1 MDSLTQMTLG
11 AAVGEVVLGKKAG
24 NRAML
29 VGAIAGTIPDLDI
42 LAYFV
47 TDEMSALAFHRG
59 LTHSIFFAVVAPFL
73 FGWLTARFYERGF
86 YKNKIYKTGAFTFW
100 LLAFSIVTYQ
110 FNQIIAPPEG
120 GINWSVIKYFV
131 LAGAVSA
138 IGLWWFYFKTKPLET
153 EITWKEWA
161 LLYFWAIF
169 THPLLDSC
177 TSYGTQL
184 FQPFSDY
191 RVALNNISVVD
202 PIYTTPFLVCVII
215 AGIFTRTSPKRK
227 IVNWIGIGISSVYLL
242 FTGYNK
248 LKIDRIF
255 EKSLA
260 EHNIEYSRFRAAPTI
275 LNNIL
280 WQGTAETD
288 SAYYYGEYS
297 FFDAEERVLEFIEF
311 PKNHGLIAKYDGM
324 RDVEILKWF
333 SNNYYWIEEK
343 QNGVLQF
350 NDLRTISNSGR
361 GNKRTSVFKFTIE
374 EKDGKVIVKSSDED
388 NAPTKEALDLFFE
401 RIKGIAE
408 NQ

>member
-1 MDSLTQMTLG
+1 MDSLTQMVLG

-59 LTHSIFFAVVAPFL
+59 LSHSIFFAVVAPFL
-73 FGWLTARFYERGF
+73 FGRLTARFYEKG
-86 YKNKIYKTGAFTFW
+86 IYKKNIFKTSAFAFW
-100 LLAFSIVTYQ
+100 LITFTIVTFQ
-110 FNQIIAPPEG
+110 FNKIIAPPEG
-120 GINWSVIKYFV
+120 GINWDVIKYFV
-131 LAGAVSA
+131 MAGLVSA
-138 IGLWWFYFKTKPLET
+138 LGLWWFYFKTKPLET
-153 EITWKEWA
+153 KISWKEWA
-161 LLYFWAIF
+161 WLYFWAIF

-202 PIYTTPFLVCVII
+202 PIYTTPFLICVII
-215 AGIFTRTSPKRK
+215 AGMFTRNSSKRR
-227 IVNWIGIGISSVYLL
+227 IVNWVGIGISCAYLL

-248 LKIDRIF
+248 LRIDKIF

-260 EHNIEYSRFRAAPTI
+260 EQGIQYNRFRAAPTI
-275 LNNIL
+275 FNNIL
-280 WQGTAETD
+280 WQGTAEGDTTF
-288 SAYYYGEYS
+288 YYGEYS
-297 FFDAEERVLEFIEF
+297 FFDAEPKILEFMEY
-311 PKNHGLIAKYDGM
+311 PKNHDLLSKYEGN

-333 SNNYYWIEEK
+333 SDNYYWIEEK
-343 QNGVLQF
+343 PNGVLQF

-361 GNKRTSVFKFTIE
+361 GTERTSVFSFTIE
-374 EKDGKVIVKSSDED
+374 EIEGKIIVKASDDD
-388 NAPTKEALDLFFE
+388 NKPTKEALDLFFK
-401 RIKGIAE
+401 RMRGIAS
-408 NQ
+408 N

>member
-59 LTHSIFFAVVAPFL
+59 LTHSLFFAVVAPFF
-73 FGWLTARFYERGF
+73 FGWLTSRFYEKGF
-86 YKNKIYKTGAFTFW
+86 YKKKIFKTSAFVFW
-100 LLAFSIVTYQ
+100 LITFSIVTFK

-131 LAGAVSA
+131 LAGVVSTF
-138 IGLWWFYFKTKPLET
+138 GLWWFYFKTKPLEA
-153 EITWKEWA
+153 EISWKEWA
-161 LLYFWAIF
+161 WLYFWAIV

-202 PIYTTPFLVCVII
+202 PIYTTPFLICVII
-215 AGIFTRTSPKRK
+215 AGMLTRTSPKRK
-227 IVNWIGIGISSVYLL
+227 LVNWIGIGISCAYLL

-248 LKIDRIF
+248 LRVDNIF

-260 EHNIEYSRFRAAPTI
+260 EQGIKYNRFRAAPTI

-280 WQGTAETD
+280 WQGTAEGD

-297 FFDAEERVLEFIEF
+297 FFDEAPRVIEF
-311 PKNHGLIAKYDGM
+311 KKYPKNHELIAKYNGH
-324 RDVEILKWF
+324 RDIEILKWF
-333 SNNYYWIEEK
+333 SDNYYWIEEK
-343 QNGVLQF
+343 PNGILQF

-361 GNKRTSVFKFTIE
+361 GDERNSVFKFIIE
-374 EKDGKVIVKSSDED
+374 EKDGELIVTSSRED
-388 NAPTKEALDLFFE
+388 NAPTKEALDKFFE
-401 RIKGIAE
+401 RIKGIAAK
-408 NQ
+408 